1 LDRKHS
7 VRLEIHSRASRELWS
22 SAAFVPIMFRMSE
35 IDPSFRDALAYA
47 LWRSP
52 WRTRLGGL
60 DACRLAAADM
70 VRHLRRAGY
79 DVRAGEPA
87 APHGG
92 LARGAPDPSDTER

>member
-1 LDRKHS
+1 
-7 VRLEIHSRASRELWS
+7 
-22 SAAFVPIMFRMSE
+22 MS
-35 IDPSFRDALAYA
+35 DPDHTLRDALAYA

-79 DVRAGEPA
+79 EVRPGEPL
-87 APHGG
+87 APHGD
-92 LARGAPDPSDTER
+92 LARGAPEPPSGPPPDP